1 MAIKR
6 ENLKHN
12 LGPYGLHCVPPAKS
26 DGEACNSS
34 YCKVVIRDVAFL
46 LRLLCRKVDV
56 LF

>member
-6 ENLKHN
+6 ENLKQN

-34 YCKVVIRDVAFL
+34 YCKVVIHDVAFL
-46 LRLLCRKVDV
+46 LCLLCRKVDG